1 MQPAD
6 RTAPQAATPSLL
18 RRLNERTVLDRIRA
32 GAPISRADV
41 ARDAG
46 LSKPTVSLALQ
57 SLLEAGLVREVGV
70 ASGGPGRSAVLYE
83 PSHGAG
89 FALGLE
95 LGAESVRGAITDLG
109 GGFLGRRE
117 VTSPPLRLD
126 AIVGLARSLADEH
139 AGGRLH
145 AIVLGVPGVVD
156 PTSGRIELAD
166 GLERALGVPVTAESS
181 VNLAALGEGFA
192 GASRGVSDF
201 AFLSIGESIAAGLV
215 LHGQLHRGRRGAAG
229 ALGSLPLGGEATDAE
244 RIALCIASIAA
255 VTDVELVVIG
265 GAAGDASDG
274 LLDGVRER
282 VAQLVPDPPAIE
294 RTALGIDAPLAGALA
309 LGAAHALDRVVESK
323 TLRARS
329 GI

>member
-6 RTAPQAATPSLL
+6 RITPQAATPSLL

-70 ASGGPGRSAVLYE
+70 ASGGPGRSAVLYA
-83 PSHGAG
+83 PNHGAG

-95 LGAESVRGAITDLG
+95 LGAEWVRGAITDLG
-109 GGFLGRRE
+109 GGFLARRE
-117 VTSPPLRLD
+117 VAGSPLRLD

-139 AGGRLH
+139 ASGRLH
-145 AIVLGVPGVVD
+145 AIILGVPGVVD
-156 PTSGRIELAD
+156 PARGQVERAQELQQ
-166 GLERALGVPVTAESS
+166 ALGVPVTVESS
-181 VNLAALGEGFA
+181 VNLAALGEGSA
-192 GASRGVSDF
+192 GVSRGVSDF
-201 AFLSIGESIAAGLV
+201 AFVSVGDTISAGLV
-215 LHGQLHRGRRGAAG
+215 LHGELHRGRRGAAG
-229 ALGSLPLGGEATDAE
+229 ALGSLPLGGAASDAE

-255 VTDVELVVIG
+255 VIDVEQVVIG
-265 GAAGDASDG
+265 SAAVVASDG
-274 LLDGVRER
+274 LLEAVRER
-282 VAQLVPDPPAIE
+282 VARLVPEPPAVE
-294 RTALGIDAPLAGALA
+294 RTALGVDAPLAGALA

-329 GI
+329 DI